1 MVDEEVKHLKMI
13 FMHDNA
19 LSNSAMKTYEYQ
31 NKMDLKNIRFVKWP
45 PCDPDRI
52 LLKILNCKY

>member
-31 NKMDLKNIRFVKWP
+31 NKMDFKNIRFVNWP
-45 PCDPDRI
+45 PSDSDRI
-52 LLKILNCKY
+52 M